1 METFIPSEI
10 LSTNNQPKGISKLQK
25 LDKLYYLN
33 LNTDESMIKMLAYF
47 DVVELYFI
55 KVLFEVIIP
64 DDITFSECITNRT
77 ILNTIQN
84 SPTFKFWDKEK
95 LLDNKSYFSNNNTII
110 CYEVEGDIVKMIRLE
125 KDGNVFERKYI
136 NG

>member
-1 METFIPSEI
+1 M
-10 LSTNNQPKGISKLQK
+10 
-25 LDKLYYLN
+25 DKLYYLN

-47 DVVELYFI
+47 DVVELSFI
-55 KVLFEVIIP
+55 KVLFEGIIP

-84 SPTFKFWDKEK
+84 APTFKFWDKEK

-110 CYEVEGDIVKMIRLE
+110 CYELDGDIVKMIRLE